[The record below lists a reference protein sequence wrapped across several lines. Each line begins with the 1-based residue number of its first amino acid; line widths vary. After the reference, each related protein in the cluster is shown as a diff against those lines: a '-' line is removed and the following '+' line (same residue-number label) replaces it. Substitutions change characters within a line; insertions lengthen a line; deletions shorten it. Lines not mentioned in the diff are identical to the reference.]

1 MNSKGLLVMGY
12 DSLPWQVNRPDQ
24 PVHKVRNNNHNNNN
38 NNNNNNVDDDRTYF
52 IDNILTIKILFT
64 INSL

>member
-1 MNSKGLLVMGY
+1 MGY

-24 PVHKVRNNNHNNNN
+24 PVHKVRYNNNN
-38 NNNNNNVDDDRTYF
+38 NNSDRTYF
-52 IDNILTIKILFT
+52 IDDMLTIKILFT